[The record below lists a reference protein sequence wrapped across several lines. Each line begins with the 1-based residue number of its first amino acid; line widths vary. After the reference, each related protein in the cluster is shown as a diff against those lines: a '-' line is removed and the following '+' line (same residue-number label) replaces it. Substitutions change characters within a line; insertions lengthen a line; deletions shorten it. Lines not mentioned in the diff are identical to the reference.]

1 MPQEGYYISAMDG
14 RAKRRQEQSLKS
26 AAMNTPEQQPGG
38 WLEQRGFGGLDWAS
52 QKHSVV
58 VVDAQGKVPS

>member
-1 MPQEGYYISAMDG
+1 MPQEGCYISAMDA
-14 RAKRRQEQSLKS
+14 RAKRRQAQRLKS
-26 AAMNTPEQQPGG
+26 THMNTPEQQPGG

-58 VVDAQGKVPS
+58 VV